1 MELVDRFIEFPDEI
15 PFRVE
20 HGRLAH
26 RVVRMWSAS
35 RRWST
40 TVDIDIAATLPASMV
55 FTVFIEELMSRL
67 FMSAWTTVFQLFFTI
82 IDPKYTV
89 IAYAILAGDV
99 VDQPISVSS
108 IMTLK
113 TLKVRV
119 GGGLT
124 W

>member
-1 MELVDRFIEFPDEI
+1 MELVERVIEFPDEI

-40 TVDIDIAATLPASMV
+40 TVDFVATLPASMV
-55 FTVFIEELMSRL
+55 FTVFIEELMSRP
-67 FMSAWTTVFQLFFTI
+67 FISALTTVFQLFFTI
-82 IDPKYTV
+82 IHPKYTV
-89 IAYAILAGDV
+89 IAYAIVAGDV

-108 IMTLK
+108 TMTPR

-119 GGGLT
+119 CGCLT
-124 W
+124 WR